1 MELKIRKKV
10 VQNMEQKNLAKE
22 LNKTNLFFRKGLKAN
37 TEKFLQRTCCL
48 IKKKLKKKPLIF
60 VEKAMRIIKP
70 FCEIKTIK
78 IKGNLIKIPNE
89 TSKKRQQLL
98 ASKFILLSL
107 NEKKSFFF
115 IHNKLSNEFISIKTL
130 NGSSI
135 KICDTFQKN
144 VETNKIFMQ
153 YHF

>member
-1 MELKIRKKV
+1 MDDDDI
-10 VQNMEQKNLAKE
+10 KNNIGNYFILLYHK
-22 LNKTNLFFRKGLKAN
+22 LTN
-37 TEKFLQRTCCL
+37 EY
-48 IKKKLKKKPLIF
+48 
-60 VEKAMRIIKP
+60 M
-70 FCEIKTIK
+70 
-78 IKGNLIKIPNE
+78 IKIPNE